1 MYDKKIDA
9 QSAIQLIRKVRPK
22 IEYVFCEFNTSS
34 TPDLTTI
41 LFTSPNTN
49 FQQQLDVFHESQYK
63 ISRREK
69 ATRLFYMDKTVGTV
83 MSEF

>member
-9 QSAIQLIRKVRPK
+9 QSALQLIRKVRPK
-22 IEYVFCEFNTSS
+22 IEYVLVIKTFSY
-34 TPDLTTI
+34 PDLMTS
-41 LFTSPNTN
+41 FYSPNTN
-49 FQQQLDVFHESQYK
+49 FLQQLDVFHKSQYK

-69 ATRLFYMDKTVGTV
+69 ATRLFYMDKTVGSV